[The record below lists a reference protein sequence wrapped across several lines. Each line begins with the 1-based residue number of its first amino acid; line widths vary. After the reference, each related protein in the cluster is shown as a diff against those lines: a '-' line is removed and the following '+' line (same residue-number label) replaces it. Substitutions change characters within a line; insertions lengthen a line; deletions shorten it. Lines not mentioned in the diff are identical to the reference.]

1 MRAFIF
7 VGIVALF
14 AAHCSKP
21 TIRELD
27 GKIKGKA
34 SLRLADGST
43 ISRDDSE
50 EYHPQIVRLSDGYL
64 VLVFG
69 SDRTCSGCDPFA
81 HNIFVAK
88 SLTPYDGMFLPYFD
102 TPLPLRDELNNALNA
117 PGAIDFAVVPNGAG
131 VNVYFNDFNTS
142 YQIKKA
148 NITDFVTVN
157 PSWVAIANSTYAD
170 HTVIGANAAGDR
182 LVTTDF
188 SGQAYIISPDV
199 SVASDPYGFG
209 LDNTSSAIQI
219 RQETSGSNDAYIASI
234 YGGTMAT
241 TADYPLGPVFQFD
254 TSLIF
259 SGLFLNTLGA
269 FYSDN
274 AYGDLVLFSAYDM
287 FTGSEDMYVVTSH
300 TAGDLWGL
308 VGYFGFDV
316 VMPPA
321 PAPDHFYTFDG
332 GTCGVDEIAA
342 AWPGTCSA
350 VTVDTTVTLNGTDY
364 ADLPGSSYMN
374 LGPQT
379 LASDFT
385 LSAWVHLPGTPTG
398 QHVIV
403 SNVGSTANADG
414 FRLYVDASDSMKL
427 KFDVGDNL
435 ATASIAS
442 YQFALMA
449 DTWHH
454 VAVAVNS
461 TMQMAYLYVDGAIV
475 NEINFTWIPTI
486 AAFNTTSSNIYW
498 GARTDAT
505 SGLVGYMDSVRIH
518 QRELSPMEIMAEMME
533 F

>member
-1 MRAFIF
+1 MRAFII

-241 TADYPLGPVFQFD
+241 TADYP
-254 TSLIF
+254 
-259 SGLFLNTLGA
+259 
-269 FYSDN
+269 
-274 AYGDLVLFSAYDM
+274 
-287 FTGSEDMYVVTSH
+287 
-300 TAGDLWGL
+300 
-308 VGYFGFDV
+308 
-316 VMPPA
+316 
-321 PAPDHFYTFDG
+321 
-332 GTCGVDEIAA
+332 
-342 AWPGTCSA
+342 
-350 VTVDTTVTLNGTDY
+350 
-364 ADLPGSSYMN
+364 
-374 LGPQT
+374 
-379 LASDFT
+379 
-385 LSAWVHLPGTPTG
+385 
-398 QHVIV
+398 
-403 SNVGSTANADG
+403 
-414 FRLYVDASDSMKL
+414 
-427 KFDVGDNL
+427 
-435 ATASIAS
+435 
-442 YQFALMA
+442 
-449 DTWHH
+449 
-454 VAVAVNS
+454 
-461 TMQMAYLYVDGAIV
+461 
-475 NEINFTWIPTI
+475 
-486 AAFNTTSSNIYW
+486 
-498 GARTDAT
+498 
-505 SGLVGYMDSVRIH
+505 
-518 QRELSPMEIMAEMME
+518 
-533 F
+533 